1 MSRVFPSRSGV
12 ESDTRS
18 QEEAARERELIRR
31 AKDGNREAFGL
42 LIRRYQR
49 RIFALGLRFFGN
61 ADDAEDLVQDTFLRA
76 WRNVHRFDEERP
88 LAPWL
93 FRIATNRALTE
104 IETRKRRGGEE
115 LDERIAWE
123 GPGADEELERKRL
136 RENVDRAIGEL
147 PEDQR
152 MILLLRTTEGM
163 SYREISEALDI
174 PMGTVM
180 SRLARAR
187 ETIRKKVRR

>member
-1 MSRVFPSRSGV
+1 V
-12 ESDTRS
+12 EAVTGD
-18 QEEAARERELIRR
+18 QGEAVRERELIRR
-31 AKDGNREAFGL
+31 AQSGDRDAFGA

-76 WRNVHRFDEERP
+76 WRNVQSFDAERP

-93 FRIATNRALTE
+93 LRIASNRALTE
-104 IETRKRRGGEE
+104 LETRKRRGGEE
-115 LDERIAWE
+115 LDDRIAWT
-123 GPGADEELERKRL
+123 GAGADDDLDRRRLEESVR
-136 RENVDRAIGEL
+136 REVDRL

-152 MILLLRTTEGM
+152 MILLLRTMEGM
-163 SYREISEALDI
+163 RYREIADALDI
-174 PMGTVM
+174 PIGTVM

-187 ETIRKKVRR
+187 ETLRKRVRR